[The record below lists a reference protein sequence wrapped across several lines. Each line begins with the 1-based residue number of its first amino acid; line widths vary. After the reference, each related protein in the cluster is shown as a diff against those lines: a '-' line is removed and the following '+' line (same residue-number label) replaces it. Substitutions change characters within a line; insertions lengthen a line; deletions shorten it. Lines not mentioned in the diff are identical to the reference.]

1 MKLIDLTNKANKAVV
16 MINTE
21 LIQRIEPVFAGTG
34 SVISQQGLPPLN
46 VEETVNEIKDKI
58 RASEAP

>member
-1 MKLIDLTNKANKAVV
+1 MNLIDLTNKANKAVV
-16 MINTE
+16 TINAE

-46 VEETVNEIKDKI
+46 VEETVDEIKAKI
-58 RASEAP
+58 ESLEAP